1 MISGLHDSPA
11 MGILRLAQR
20 PQYPPD
26 QDRRGEERNPGDNQS
41 TCHRMP
47 QLGAFA
53 AAFWSGRLKLDA
65 ASAGYG

>member
-47 QLGAFA
+47 QWALSLLH
-53 AAFWSGRLKLDA
+53 SGQ
-65 ASAGYG
+65 AG